1 MGDDSEPHG
10 SRPDHT
16 DDSADTDAVVEAE
29 PPADVDREE
38 RPKSASDADDPEHAD
53 ESAAVDTNDRAD
65 AADPAASG
73 DAERDST
80 DADASPTTNTSA
92 SNAHHEHTDT
102 DETAVDADA
111 DVDGGADDGGVSG
124 PDDIDWTT
132 YATDDRDE
140 DGVPNPTPPPGDLA
154 VDDTSDTSDTHS
166 DESPADGQVDVDGA
180 IERATESDSGEPE
193 SAADTDS
200 GAEDGSASDEETARN
215 NADFDFSHS
224 DTRDVATSEGSDAAD
239 TTDTDD
245 VDEEDGT
252 ALSATEDEAG
262 ASTAEPVTD
271 AVDAPAAEPV
281 IGPEE
286 APPETGD
293 ARDAPPTGAE
303 VVADDPAYD
312 PALADDDDFDGPES
326 DVEMPL
332 ADHIEE
338 MVRRLGIVFL
348 IAGVVGVVVFP
359 IADDLV
365 NFLWNTHIPGATTI
379 ESRRP
384 RLYGPLELI
393 LTELKVA
400 GLAGFVVGLPVFVY
414 QTYRFMRP
422 GLYPRER
429 KYYLAAV
436 PTSLILAFIGVAF
449 AHFVVLPAIF
459 AYFTSYTIGTAVI
472 AFGLKETFGLILVL
486 MGYMA
491 LVFQIPLFIMLA
503 IMMDL
508 VTRQWLT
515 EKRLLFWGGF
525 LGLSFLVSPD
535 PTGMAPIIIAATMI
549 TLFEGTLLLLRWVN
563 R

>member
-1 MGDDSEPHG
+1 MGDDSESHG
-10 SRPDHT
+10 SRPDQEG
-16 DDSADTDAVVEAE
+16 DSAADTDAVVEAD
-29 PPADVDREE
+29 PASQADPEE
-38 RPKSASDADDPEHAD
+38 RSDSVSEPTDDTPDATDGESVTDERAD
-53 ESAAVDTNDRAD
+53 EALDGVD
-65 AADPAASG
+65 
-73 DAERDST
+73 DS
-80 DADASPTTNTSA
+80 
-92 SNAHHEHTDT
+92 
-102 DETAVDADA
+102 
-111 DVDGGADDGGVSG
+111 DDGSNGT
-124 PDDIDWTT
+124 DWTT
-132 YATDDRDE
+132 YAAGDRDE
-140 DGVPNPTPPPGDLA
+140 DGMPNPTPPPADFSEP
-154 VDDTSDTSDTHS
+154 VD
-166 DESPADGQVDVDGA
+166 
-180 IERATESDSGEPE
+180 ATEDG
-193 SAADTDS
+193 DTD
-200 GAEDGSASDEETARN
+200 ANNANAN
-215 NADFDFSHS
+215 NADFDFGAPQ
-224 DTRDVATSEGSDAAD
+224 V
-239 TTDTDD
+239 DD
-245 VDEEDGT
+245 RVEADEEGVDASAPAAAETPPVVESDGT
-252 ALSATEDEAG
+252 A
-262 ASTAEPVTD
+262 D
-271 AVDAPAAEPV
+271 AQDAPASGAAV
-281 IGPEE
+281 
-286 APPETGD
+286 AD
-293 ARDAPPTGAE
+293 PTGTE
-303 VVADDPAYD
+303 VEPAYD
-312 PALADDDDFDGPES
+312 PTPADEDDDFFDGPDS

-422 GLYPRER
+422 GLYPKER

-503 IMMDL
+503 IMMNL
-508 VTRQWLT
+508 VTRQWLA

-535 PTGMAPIIIAATMI
+535 PTGMAPIIVAATMI
-549 TLFEGTLLLLRWVN
+549 TLFEGTLLLLRWVD

>member
-1 MGDDSEPHG
+1 M
-10 SRPDHT
+10 
-16 DDSADTDAVVEAE
+16 
-29 PPADVDREE
+29 
-38 RPKSASDADDPEHAD
+38 
-53 ESAAVDTNDRAD
+53 
-65 AADPAASG
+65 
-73 DAERDST
+73 
-80 DADASPTTNTSA
+80 
-92 SNAHHEHTDT
+92 
-102 DETAVDADA
+102 
-111 DVDGGADDGGVSG
+111 
-124 PDDIDWTT
+124 DWTT
-132 YATDDRDE
+132 YAAGDRDD
-140 DGVPNPTPPPGDLA
+140 DGVPNPTPPPTSVAGDDPDPESTDSDDNEDTAFASAA
-154 VDDTSDTSDTHS
+154 VDEQSDATDGRSDAT
-166 DESPADGQVDVDGA
+166 DESPTDAADADADDPPPSSPVEDGD
-180 IERATESDSGEPE
+180 TDTDSTG
-193 SAADTDS
+193 SGADTDS
-200 GAEDGSASDEETARN
+200 TDSDADT
-215 NADFDFSHS
+215 DFDFGEPRT
-224 DTRDVATSEGSDAAD
+224 DDPVETSDADD
-239 TTDTDD
+239 TT
-245 VDEEDGT
+245 
-252 ALSATEDEAG
+252 ASAAPTETS
-262 ASTAEPVTD
+262 ASTPVVEPESTD
-271 AVDAPAAEPV
+271 DAPA
-281 IGPEE
+281 
-286 APPETGD
+286 D
-293 ARDAPPTGAE
+293 ARDAPATSSE
-303 VVADDPAYD
+303 VVEEDPAYD
-312 PALADDDDFDGPES
+312 PTLADEDDGFFDGPES

-338 MVRRLGIVFL
+338 MVRRLGAVFL

-400 GLAGFVVGLPVFVY
+400 GLAGFIVGLPVFVY

-422 GLYPRER
+422 GLYPKER

-436 PTSLILAFIGVAF
+436 PTSLILAFVGVAF

-503 IMMDL
+503 IMMNL

-515 EKRLLFWGGF
+515 EKRLLFWGAF

-549 TLFEGTLLLLRWVN
+549 VLFEGTLLLLRWVN